1 VSVTGPDGVEWVTA
15 AEVRER
21 MPGLS
26 YRTLQSWRRRKRVRS
41 LRSAGQVW
49 VAWPDVL
56 EREAAAHRTDW
67 RRGRRATCSQ

>member
-1 VSVTGPDGVEWVTA
+1 
-15 AEVRER
+15 

-56 EREAAAHRTDW
+56 EREAAANCAGW
-67 RRGRRATCSQ
+67 RRGRRATCSR

>member
-1 VSVTGPDGVEWVTA
+1 MSVNGPDGVEWVTA

-41 LRSAGQVW
+41 LRSADQVW
-49 VAWPDVL
+49 VAWSDVL
-56 EREAAAHRTDW
+56 EREAAADRTEW
-67 RRGRRATCSQ
+67 RRGRRATCSR